1 MEHLR
6 PLWQQEFNR
15 EMETG
20 YSARAS
26 GLEGKSRVCARRA
39 LGIVIAEYF
48 TRLGLPSPGPSI
60 QERVSALKNLD
71 TVPIQDQEIIDHF
84 IIKVDEEYHLPIDV
98 DLLAETT
105 WLADQLLG
113 KEQDEN

>member
-1 MEHLR
+1 MEHSL
-6 PLWQQEFNR
+6 PTWQQEFNH
-15 EMETG
+15 EMATG

-48 TRLGLPSPGPSI
+48 KRISLPSPGPSI
-60 QERVSALKNLD
+60 QERISALKNLD
-71 TVPIQDQEIIDHF
+71 TLPIHNLEIIDHF

-113 KEQDEN
+113 KEQDEH

>member
-1 MEHLR
+1 MENLR
-6 PLWQQEFNR
+6 QPWQQEFNH

-39 LGIVIAEYF
+39 LGIIIAEYF

-60 QERVSALKNLD
+60 QERISALKNLE
-71 TVPIQDQEIIDHF
+71 TLPIQNQEIIDHF
-84 IIKVDEEYHLPIDV
+84 VIKVDEEYNLPIDV

-113 KEQDEN
+113 KEQDEH